1 MKAGHI
7 KDFDT
12 TFIHNREYIET
23 KGERDD
29 VYCDKVLIFVTK
41 TKSNQNFATS
51 RFISPQHR
59 KIRPIAYRKLFGK
72 PDSMAPN
79 PPTWQAVK
87 I

>member
-1 MKAGHI
+1 MDSEENSIRVERVEVWAGPDNRGYDRFSTMKAGHI

-23 KGERDD
+23 KGDRDD

-51 RFISPQHR
+51 RFIGPQHR
-59 KIRPIAYRKLFGK
+59 
-72 PDSMAPN
+72 
-79 PPTWQAVK
+79 
-87 I
+87 